1 MLICLAVFCL
11 CRYLRIAAARG
22 RRWVRGGQCWRYAVT
37 RGTPPGLGLWVTADP
52 RPLVASARKAVQ
64 SFATGE
70 CAASA
75 AQAIIGLACRTAAAT
90 RLELSIFFALG
101 RRLDPLALRRG
112 LEEVERRPLDGF
124 TEDGSGAVPTTGRVS
139 PRQPQTLPAQ
149 NAAPA
154 HLYNRI
160 NRKLKASIN
169 LNRHAEAQETPRVDH
184 RALRQRL

>member
-1 MLICLAVFCL
+1 M
-11 CRYLRIAAARG
+11 AAR
-22 RRWVRGGQCWRYAVT
+22 RHAALLL
-37 RGTPPGLGLWVTADP
+37 LGLWVTADL
-52 RPLVASARKAVQ
+52 RPLVASARTAVQ

-90 RLELSIFFALG
+90 RLELSLFFLRLG

-124 TEDGSGAVPTTGRVS
+124 TEDGSGAVPTTGRVFAS
-139 PRQPQTLPAQ
+139 AQPQTLPAQ

-169 LNRHAEAQETPRVDH
+169 LNRHAEAQGTPRRNQ
-184 RALRQRL
+184 RALCQRL

>member
-1 MLICLAVFCL
+1 MGA
-11 CRYLRIAAARG
+11 RRPAALRG
-22 RRWVRGGQCWRYAVT
+22 DT
-37 RGTPPGLGLWVTADP
+37 RHLLLLGLWVTADL
-52 RPLVASARKAVQ
+52 RPLVASARTAVQ

-90 RLELSIFFALG
+90 RLELSLFFLRLG

-112 LEEVERRPLDGF
+112 LEEVERRPIDGF

-160 NRKLKASIN
+160 NR
-169 LNRHAEAQETPRVDH
+169 
-184 RALRQRL
+184 